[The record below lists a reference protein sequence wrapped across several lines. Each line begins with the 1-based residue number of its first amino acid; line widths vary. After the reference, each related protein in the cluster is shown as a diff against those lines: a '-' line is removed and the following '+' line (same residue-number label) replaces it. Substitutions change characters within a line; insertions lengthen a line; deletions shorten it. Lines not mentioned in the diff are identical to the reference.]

1 MIMEIDLKNKLRALR
16 KEKNITQEDLANHL
30 SITPQSVGKWE
41 RGEGYPDITLLP
53 KIALYFGITVD
64 ELLNVD
70 KARIEEKINAYKDE
84 SRQLNNKGDMKK
96 NLELWEKAYK
106 EFPNDF
112 GVMVKL
118 MYAICL
124 DSSNYEDPM
133 PEEKLRR
140 ITELGETVLSK
151 STDKDYRESVIQMLC
166 YSYRGND
173 DKKALQYA
181 DMGGNFYVNQSNL
194 RCHVLSG
201 EEGVKASQ
209 EYLSNLI
216 REAAL
221 TAYGIP
227 QKTKLS
233 YEEKAEA
240 YTFAIDII
248 KRLYSDGNYGF
259 DNYHLANNYYR
270 LAHVHAE
277 YQNADKTIEMLR
289 ECCKH
294 SLEFDRIKDLD
305 FDYTAPMA
313 NRLQQKKGDVLS
325 TNTCNTAYIHMKLLE
340 EKKVFDFIRDDERF
354 QEILSELREHAA
366 GEE

>member
-1 MIMEIDLKNKLRALR
+1 MEIDLKNTLRTLR
-16 KEKNITQEDLANHL
+16 RQKNVTQENLANHL
-30 SITPQSVGKWE
+30 GITPQSVGKWE

-70 KARIEEKINAYKDE
+70 KARIEEKINAYKEE
-84 SRQLNNKGDMKK
+84 SRLLNNKGDMKK

-118 MYAICL
+118 MYAISL

-133 PEEKLRR
+133 PEDKLRR
-140 ITELGETVLSK
+140 ITELGETVLSM

-166 YSYRGND
+166 CSYSGND
-173 DKKALQYA
+173 DKTALQYA
-181 DMGGNFYVNQSNL
+181 DMGGNFYVNQSSL

-209 EYLSNLI
+209 EYLNSLI
-216 REAAL
+216 REAAM

-227 QKTKLS
+227 RKSTLS
-233 YEEKAEA
+233 YEETVEA
-240 YTFAIDII
+240 YTFGIDII

-259 DNYHLANNYYR
+259 DNYTLANNYYR
-270 LAHVHAE
+270 LAHVHSE
-277 YQNADKTIEMLR
+277 VQNADKTIEMLR

-294 SLEFDRIKDLD
+294 TLEFDRVRDLD
-305 FDYTAPMA
+305 FDYTALMV
-313 NRLQQKKGDVLS
+313 NRLQQKQGDVLM

-340 EKKVFDFIRDDERF
+340 EKKVFDYIRDDERF
-354 QEILSELREHAA
+354 QEILRKLREHAV
-366 GEE
+366 E

>member
-1 MIMEIDLKNKLRALR
+1 MEIDLKNKLRAIR

-96 NLELWEKAYK
+96 NLELWENAYK

-118 MYAICL
+118 MGAIMC
-124 DSSNYEDPM
+124 DSSNRSEPM
-133 PEEKLRR
+133 PAETLSR

-151 STDKDYRESVIQMLC
+151 STDKDYRESVIQILC
-166 YSYRGND
+166 YSYIGID

-181 DMGGNFYVNQSNL
+181 DMGGNFNVNQSGL

-216 REAAL
+216 REAAM

-227 QKTKLS
+227 RKTNLS
-233 YEEKAEA
+233 YEETVEA

-259 DNYHLANNYYR
+259 DNYTLANNYYR
-270 LAHVHAE
+270 LAHVYSE
-277 YQNADKTIEMLR
+277 VRNADKTIEMLR

-294 SLEFDRIKDLD
+294 SLEFDRIYNLD
-305 FDYTAPMA
+305 FNYTALMV
-313 NRLQQKKGDVLS
+313 NRLQQEKGDVLS

-340 EKKVFDFIRDDERF
+340 EKKVFDFIRDDNRF
-354 QEILSELREHAA
+354 QEILSELRKHAV

>member
-1 MIMEIDLKNKLRALR
+1 MEIDLKNKLRALR

-181 DMGGNFYVNQSNL
+181 DMGGKFYVNQSSL

-221 TAYGIP
+221 TAYGIS

-233 YEEKAEA
+233 YEEKVEA

-259 DNYHLANNYYR
+259 DNYTLANNYYR
-270 LAHVHAE
+270 LAHVYSE
-277 YQNADKTIEMLR
+277 LQNADKTIEMLR

-294 SLEFDRIKDLD
+294 SLEFDRIRDLD
-305 FDYTAPMA
+305 FDYTAPMV

-325 TNTCNTAYIHMKLLE
+325 TNTCSTAYIHMKLLE
-340 EKKVFDFIRDDERF
+340 EKKAFDYIRDDERF
-354 QEILSELREHAA
+354 QEILSELRKHAA
-366 GEE
+366 EEE